1 MPNTAVDG
9 DLMIEIECVRCG
21 APHYKSHFALE
32 RHRCRCG
39 ETRFY
44 AACSETASAEKG
56 LGQGG
61 CKAKDCEIEGS
72 DLAQYYAHPGIA
84 AGPVGW
90 VGDGF

>member
-21 APHYKSHFALE
+21 TPHYKPHFALE

-44 AACSETASAEKG
+44 AACSITASPEEV
-56 LGQGG
+56 LEQGG
-61 CKAKDCEIEGS
+61 SKAAIKPKI
-72 DLAQYYAHPGIA
+72 
-84 AGPVGW
+84 VK
-90 VGDGF
+90 